1 MAIAAFVIIPSMK
14 SVADLI
20 APPPD
25 GRKGVPAR
33 AWLPTHR
40 RAGAF
45 AL

>member
-1 MAIAAFVIIPSMK
+1 VIVPSMK

-25 GRKGVPAR
+25 RRKGVPAR

-40 RAGAF
+40 RAGTS